1 MYLYLGYLLV
11 QLYTL
16 VAKLFQTSMSP
27 SILFFSIMVVFI
39 WSVIPFVGYLLAK
52 MFKAN
57 GQLNKYILFILGV
70 SVGLIEISLFHFDIL
85 TKEQNTIGT
94 LFVIILFFII
104 PFISVNKAKH
114 GTKEETVNKHD

>member
-16 VAKLFQTSMSP
+16 VTKLWQTSMAP

-52 MFKAN
+52 MFNAN
-57 GQLNKYILFILGV
+57 GQISKFILFTFGL
-70 SVGLIEISLFHFDIL
+70 SVGLIEISLFYFDVL
-85 TKEQNTIGT
+85 TKEQNAIGT
-94 LFVIILFFII
+94 LLVTIIFFII
-104 PFISVNKAKH
+104 PFISINKAERA
-114 GTKEETVNKHD
+114 TKYK